1 MLNEEKL
8 LKQVFNDNRAEWSS
22 DNFDKLFVEPTYLS
36 KLESIRPCVLV
47 GGRGT
52 GKTTSLHSLKYDA
65 TLERLKSN
73 GQGFSDQEYF
83 GILVR
88 MNKNRVK
95 AFQGSQFT
103 DDKWQKLF
111 AHYFNLLIC
120 KELVE
125 LTKWLEVKLDKI
137 LSINA
142 IEDISI
148 DLALEKSETLDDL
161 YRKIKQSISKLQ
173 IFVNNGDDEDKISL
187 SIAESPLRNFAENL
201 NEEGL
206 LSNRVIFCCIDEYEN
221 LSNDQQA
228 VINTYIKHAE
238 RPLSF
243 KVGVRKNGLR
253 NRQTLDGQDLLKV
266 PDDYAEIEI
275 VDEGFDYFANAVG
288 ELRLKHLKSKGVNI
302 PTTLTEFLEELTFT
316 QEAEELGAKKIVKI
330 VLSELN
336 KESLTAYNFFKNKN
350 SGDIFFL
357 KYWLEKNTE
366 ASLLEL
372 ANDWLE
378 NPERWEN
385 RINNHGYAS
394 LFWLSKGQKGLRIKK
409 YYCGKRVILSLAGG
423 NIRYFLELIDYAINI
438 EYSNKPISKGEKICL
453 SATSQTLSAKEVGKR
468 RLNQLEELADNG
480 IQLKRLVLAIGKIF
494 FEFARNPE
502 DKSPETNSFVLSGNE
517 QDRSKLIQLLME
529 GVGHLA
535 FEAEPRTKATSA
547 NELRDDEY
555 RLHRI
560 FTGFFEISHRKKRR
574 TTFDAAELLKVLD
587 DKPKAAIS
595 NLLANTKK
603 EPASLE
609 KLQSAIED
617 LPEQLAFFSSFYT
630 DEDDE

>member
-8 LKQVFNDNRAEWSS
+8 LKQIFNDNRAEWSS

-52 GKTTSLHSLKYDA
+52 GKTTSLHSLKFDS
-65 TLERLKSN
+65 TFERLKSN
-73 GQGFSDQEYF
+73 NQGFSEQEYF

-95 AFQGSQFT
+95 AFQGSQFSNE
-103 DDKWQKLF
+103 KWQKLF
-111 AHYFNLLIC
+111 AHYFNLLVC
-120 KELVE
+120 KEFVE
-125 LTKWLEVKLDKI
+125 LAKWLEIKCDKTI
-137 LSINA
+137 SKNA
-142 IEDISI
+142 VEDISI
-148 DLALEKSETLDDL
+148 DLALEKAETLDDL
-161 YRKIKQSISKLQ
+161 YRKIKINISKLQ
-173 IFVNNGDDEDKISL
+173 IYVNNGDGEEHVPL
-187 SIAESPLRNFAENL
+187 SIAESPLKTFAL
-201 NEEGL
+201 CLKDEGL
-206 LSNRVIFCCIDEYEN
+206 ISNKVIFCCIDEYEN

-253 NRQTLDGQDLLKV
+253 NRQTLDGHDLLKV

-275 VDEGFDYFANAVG
+275 ADEGFDYFANAVG
-288 ELRLKHLKSKGVNI
+288 ELRLKFLKSKGLKI
-302 PTTLTEFLEELTFT
+302 PTTLNEFLEELTFN
-316 QEAEELGAKKIVKI
+316 QEAEELGAKKVVDS
-330 VLSELN
+330 VLDEL
-336 KESLTAYNFFKNKN
+336 KKSSIDVYDFFKDKP
-350 SGDIFFL
+350 SGSIFFI
-357 KYWLEKNTE
+357 KYWLEKNKN
-366 ASLLEL
+366 SNLLEL
-372 ANDWLE
+372 AVDWIN
-378 NPERWEN
+378 NPERWED

-409 YYCGKRVILSLAGG
+409 YYCGKRVILALAGG

-438 EYSNKPISKGEKICL
+438 QYSNNSFSNDEMIVL
-453 SATSQTLSAKEVGKR
+453 SAASQTLSAREVGKR

-480 IQLKRLVLAIGKIF
+480 VQLKRLVLAIGKVF

-502 DKSPETNSFVLSGNE
+502 DKSPETNSFVLTGNE

-587 DKPKAAIS
+587 DKPTKAIS
-595 NLLANTKK
+595 NLLACNRKELVNTAKI
-603 EPASLE
+603 
-609 KLQSAIED
+609 QSAIEE

-630 DEDDE
+630 DGGDE